1 MTLRHPKKLILLV
14 IVALVLAVGGI
25 GIAAWSTSGTGNASA
40 KATSASNLVLSDA
53 SAFAS
58 ANLYPGAT
66 GSAVLR
72 VQNPNSFAVTIT
84 TVTRTGT
91 IVSDKGAACDASTG
105 VTFTDQTGLSISVAA
120 STTATVTL
128 SGSVQMSNSSD
139 NSCQGTV
146 FTIPVTVAAVS
157 S

>member
-1 MTLRHPKKLILLV
+1 MTVGHHKK
-14 IVALVLAVGGI
+14 IVALVAAALAVAVAGI
-25 GIAAWSTSGTGNASA
+25 GIAAWSTSGSGNAAA
-40 KATSASNLVLSDA
+40 KAASASSLVLSDA
-53 SAFAS
+53 SAYAT

-84 TVTRTGT
+84 TVTRTGAIT
-91 IVSDKGAACDASTG
+91 SDKGATCDAASG
-105 VTFTDQTGLSISVAA
+105 VTFTDQTGLSVSLAA

-128 SGSVQMSNSSD
+128 SGAVQMSNSSD
-139 NSCQGTV
+139 NSCQGAV
-146 FTIPVTVAAVS
+146 FTIPVSVAAVS